1 MVQVD
6 VFYKTLANKTLVQQ
20 KAYTY
25 PMLLGKCI
33 IFKFQLHSLI
43 VVIQEVPCFTY

>member
-6 VFYKTLANKTLVQQ
+6 VFYKTLANKTVVQQ

-25 PMLLGKCI
+25 PMLLGKS
-33 IFKFQLHSLI
+33 KMWDGTKTKLDPSSYQ
-43 VVIQEVPCFTY
+43 